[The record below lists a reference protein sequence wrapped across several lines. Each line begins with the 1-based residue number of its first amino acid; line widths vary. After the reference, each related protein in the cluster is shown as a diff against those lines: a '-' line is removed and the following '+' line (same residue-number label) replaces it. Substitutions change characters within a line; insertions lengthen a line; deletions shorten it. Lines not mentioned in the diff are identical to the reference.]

1 MQTITRAV
9 LIVGLLA
16 CLVASAVQAM
26 SAKPKPKG
34 PACEII
40 DGACVSVSCT
50 GECAPIF
57 PDPCACLN

>member
-9 LIVGLLA
+9 LTMGLFA
-16 CLVASAVQAM
+16 CVVLSAVQAL
-26 SAKPKPKG
+26 AHKPQG

-40 DGACVSVSCT
+40 NGACVSVTCT

-57 PDPCACLN
+57 PDPCACLH